1 MPATDIG
8 IDLGSRNSLVY
19 STTQG
24 IMLSEPTVAVYDR
37 SAGKIRAIGEE
48 ARQMTGRL
56 NTNLEVVRPIRHG
69 VVSDYIVL
77 EKMLKYFISKAL
89 GRRAFRKPRIAVCVP
104 AGITEIECRAIEE
117 ATYQSG
123 ARKVYLAKAPIAAAI
138 GAGIDIL
145 KPFGNM
151 IVDIGAGTTDV
162 AVVTIGGM
170 AVQNSVRIAGDSF
183 SQAIM
188 RYMREKHSLFIG
200 EETAE
205 TVKLRIGT
213 AFAESEV
220 RVMDVKGRNVVT
232 GLPKIVRLSS
242 EEVRMAMREPAGQ
255 IVDTIHGVLEK
266 TPPELAADIV
276 HRGIL
281 LTGGG
286 AQLSGLDRL
295 IEDRIGVHTMTVHE
309 PVTAA
314 VVGTGKYAEVMTK
327 FDSGRQ

>member
-37 SAGKIRAIGEE
+37 NAGKIRAIGEE
-48 ARQMTGRL
+48 ARQMTGRPS
-56 NTNLEVVRPIRHG
+56 TNLEVVRPIRHG

-89 GRRAFRKPRIAVCVP
+89 GRRAFRKPRIAVCV
-104 AGITEIECRAIEE
+104 
-117 ATYQSG
+117 
-123 ARKVYLAKAPIAAAI
+123 
-138 GAGIDIL
+138 AGIDIL

-151 IVDIGAGTTDV
+151 IVDIGAGTTDA

-213 AFAESEV
+213 AFADSEI

-232 GLPKIVRLSS
+232 GLPKVVRLSS

-295 IEDRIGVHTMTVHE
+295 IEDRLGVHTMTVHE

-314 VVGTGKYAEVMTK
+314 VVGTGKYAEVMAK